1 MPKKQMDLGSIL
13 NLKGKK
19 AEELVQVLAQKSFLE
34 DWCFKNPLLPN
45 GKELCDLLVV
55 YDNVAIIWQIKDLK
69 LDKKGKYRIREVK
82 RNIRQATTA
91 KNRLFRK
98 DLEIELE
105 NPRRGKEIFN
115 SKDIEEVYL
124 ISALLGE
131 GEDYY
136 SFIEEH
142 KSHIVHTF
150 TREFT
155 EIILHEL
162 DTIRDFIEYL
172 RKKEE
177 FLSWNKRLMITG
189 GEEELLA
196 YYLLNERSF
205 ESLKKPDV
213 VILNEGIWNELQSK
227 PKYLAKKEEDGISY
241 GWDSII
247 NRAHTSDNREYEI
260 IARELARPNRF
271 ERRVLSKAF
280 FEAHKQAHEITKA
293 NVYRRLL
300 IVGDTTYCFLF
311 YDDVEPRE
319 TRKAMLGQMCFVAR
333 GIYSENKIVIGIAT
347 EMKIRPLCSYDFCIL
362 EIPEWTEEQQKLMER
377 TQKEFGIFINYK
389 EKRYRENEYPQ

>member
-1 MPKKQMDLGSIL
+1 MSGKKADLGSLL

-19 AEELVQVLAQKSFLE
+19 AEELVQELAQKSFLE
-34 DWCFKNPLLPN
+34 DWCFINPLLPN

-69 LDKKGKYRIREVK
+69 LDEQGKYRIREVK
-82 RNIRQATTA
+82 KNISQASTA

-115 SKDIEEVYL
+115 SNDIEEVYL

-136 SFIEEH
+136 SLIEEYRG
-142 KSHIVHTF
+142 HIIHTF

-162 DTIRDFIEYL
+162 DTIKDFIDYL

-177 FLSWNKRLMITG
+177 LLSWNKQLIITS
-189 GEEELLA
+189 GEEELLG

-205 ESLKKPDV
+205 KSLKKVDV
-213 VILNEGIWNELQSK
+213 VMLNEGIWDNLLSK
-227 PKYLAKKEEDGISY
+227 PEYLTKKEEDKISY

-247 NRAHTSDNREYEI
+247 NRAHTSDSREYEI

-271 ERRVLSKAF
+271 TRRVLSKAF
-280 FEAHKQAHEITKA
+280 FEAHKQSHELIEE
-293 NVYRRLL
+293 NVYRRL
-300 IVGDTTYCFLF
+300 IKAGDTTYCFLF
-311 YDDVEPRE
+311 YDDVEPRD
-319 TRKAMLGQMCFVAR
+319 TRKTMLGQMCFVAR
-333 GIYSENKIVIGIAT
+333 GIFSENKKVLGIAT
-347 EMKIRPLCSYDFCIL
+347 EMKIKPMCSYDFCL
-362 EIPEWTEEQQKLMER
+362 LDIPEWTEEQQKVMKR
-377 TQKEFGIFINYK
+377 IQKEFGIFTNYK
-389 EKRYRENEYPQ
+389 EKRYQEQEYPQ